1 MSDQD
6 GVQYALTESFPSQQA
21 RTPRIIAHY
30 CVCCR
35 VGDTYPNQ
43 MLQVQVRAY
52 FYRWKPHISLEGEEW
67 PFTAWELKISDGLMS
82 ANQLLLRMPTT
93 MVHVIDDDSPLAAWC
108 TGRAAVATDSDSEIV
123 VVVSCSTFCLPH
135 TCDAY
140 CACHHLLLALQ
151 QVGSKLVACVL
162 LPQECVCRQG
172 IHTFATESHMTSVLL
187 AGLELELTAHSYTKA
202 TAHAVFMYHVACICT

>member
-1 MSDQD
+1 MRHALMES
-6 GVQYALTESFPSQQA
+6 YASRQA
-21 RTPRIIAHY
+21 CTTHNSVHE
-30 CVCCR
+30 CTCCR

-52 FYRWKPHISLEGEEW
+52 FYRWKPHVSLEGEEW

-123 VVVSCSTFCLPH
+123 IVVGLWICCLPYTRH
-135 TCDAY
+135 GHCV
-140 CACHHLLLALQ
+140 
-151 QVGSKLVACVL
+151 VG
-162 LPQECVCRQG
+162 
-172 IHTFATESHMTSVLL
+172 T
-187 AGLELELTAHSYTKA
+187 
-202 TAHAVFMYHVACICT
+202 

>member
-1 MSDQD
+1 M
-6 GVQYALTESFPSQQA
+6 QYALTESASSQQA
-21 RTPRIIAHY
+21 YTPRIIVY
-30 CVCCR
+30 NCMRCR

-93 MVHVIDDDSPLAAWC
+93 MVHVIDDESPLAAWC

-123 VVVSCSTFCLPH
+123 VVVSSSTFCLPYTRDAH
-135 TCDAY
+135 CVVITCCLHFDRWGQS
-140 CACHHLLLALQ
+140 LWP
-151 QVGSKLVACVL
+151 V
-162 LPQECVCRQG
+162 CVCHRRAYVG
-172 IHTFATESHMTSVLL
+172 RAHTHSSTESHMTAVFL
-187 AGLELELTAHSYTKA
+187 ASLELQVTAHSYTRPLH
-202 TAHAVFMYHVACICT
+202 TLFMYDVVCILYLACLTV

>member
-1 MSDQD
+1 M
-6 GVQYALTESFPSQQA
+6 QYALVEVIA
-21 RTPRIIAHY
+21 NWRACTPHTIAYH
-30 CVCCR
+30 CMCCR

-52 FYRWKPHISLEGEEW
+52 FYRWKPHMSLEGEEW

-123 VVVSCSTFCLPH
+123 VVVSPPFP
-135 TCDAY
+135 
-140 CACHHLLLALQ
+140 ACQTRVTAVLSALD
-151 QVGSKLVACVL
+151 VCTSKVFQSL
-162 LPQECVCRQG
+162 LPVCSASG
-172 IHTFATESHMTSVLL
+172 A
-187 AGLELELTAHSYTKA
+187 
-202 TAHAVFMYHVACICT
+202 